1 MGGAHLYSDPAR
13 EVATLGLRPW
23 AFSMS
28 DVLKTHGRPH
38 EEVARVGKV
47 VASETPPTEQD
58 KQE

>member
-1 MGGAHLYSDPAR
+1 MG
-13 EVATLGLRPW
+13 VATLGLRPW
-23 AFSMS
+23 AFSMG
-28 DVLKTHGRPH
+28 DVLKTDGRPH